1 VVCKHSPSPI
11 VTERDMASTSIPPE
25 EKRWKMNVTE
35 DAVRFEHYVRFRS
48 IQGIPINTT
57 SETIEPADTL

>member
-1 VVCKHSPSPI
+1 
-11 VTERDMASTSIPPE
+11 MASTSIPPE